1 MKKNI
6 TKKIITILKKQYHL
20 PAYLLKLN
28 KTIINLNKKQN
39 RHWNF
44 LYFNNFNLSKN
55 ITYKLRC
62 LNKGIYSAKFNIKN
76 IYLTFK
82 DLIFQVYNKYENTS
96 NIYYNKKKIFSKQSM
111 QIKADLKE
119 IYVRLYKNFI
129 INNKKK
135 PISKISILRFKTRS
149 IIIYYNLIAYN
160 LLFYFQYVN
169 NFTLIKKIVT
179 YYIRYS
185 LLCTLAQKHKCSI
198 FNILK
203 KFSKKIIIKNKK
215 NKEISFINLIQV
227 SNMKQQE
234 I

>member
-1 MKKNI
+1 
-6 TKKIITILKKQYHL
+6 
-20 PAYLLKLN
+20 
-28 KTIINLNKKQN
+28 
-39 RHWNF
+39 
-44 LYFNNFNLSKN
+44 
-55 ITYKLRC
+55 
-62 LNKGIYSAKFNIKN
+62 
-76 IYLTFK
+76 
-82 DLIFQVYNKYENTS
+82 
-96 NIYYNKKKIFSKQSM
+96 M